1 MKGNTWLILIALFA
15 VTYIVILIVGFLGN
29 KMSDKAENALRAKRQ
44 KRMEAKN
51 PKTGPSESLAVKM
64 AQGGYSAAPKTYT
77 PRFCSSCGSRLN
89 AGDRECPKCSA
100 SVDMDVIVK

>member
-15 VTYIVILIVGFLGN
+15 VTLIVGFLGN
-29 KMSDKAENALRAKRQ
+29 KISDKAENALRAKRQ

-77 PRFCSSCGSRLN
+77 PRFCSACGARLN
-89 AGDRECPKCSA
+89 AGDRECPKCGA